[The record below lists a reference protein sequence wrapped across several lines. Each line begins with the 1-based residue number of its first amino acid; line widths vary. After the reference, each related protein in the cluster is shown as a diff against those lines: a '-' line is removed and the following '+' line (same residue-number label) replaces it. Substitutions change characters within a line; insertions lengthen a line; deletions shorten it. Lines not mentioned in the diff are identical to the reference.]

1 MEVLIDRIPM
11 LAVLLGLM
19 LCSAFFSATETALF
33 SLSREDLRRYERAT
47 RGSGKHITL
56 LMNDT
61 PTFLAAILFGNMI
74 VNVSIFT
81 LSVLISLAYAAKDQ
95 HGAAAMTGIVSL
107 LAVIIFG
114 EVSPKGI
121 AVGRPQK
128 IAQFLATPAYYFYR
142 SVRPVALVLRRIAE
156 GFTNYL
162 SKHFAAAP
170 YVTRDELKAVAA
182 MAEQQGALDT
192 STRGMIE
199 QVVELAD
206 LRAKHIMT
214 PRVDVVM
221 FHLAQGRQEFCDM
234 ARRRR
239 LERVVVYD
247 RVPDN
252 VVGVLFTR
260 DVFVFPQAD
269 LRDLLMPVRYVAET
283 QKVDRLVQQLSRERD
298 SVAIVVDEY
307 GGMSGLVTLQHVL
320 HEVIGEIREGTGV
333 KDPPVKMLDEDT
345 YSLSGALNTRDWP
358 EVMTGSMQRVGV
370 ETVGGIVMSIFGRVP
385 KEGEMVEWQ
394 GLRFTIE
401 KMTGHRIVRVR
412 VQRIR
417 EEEGP

>member
-11 LAVLLGLM
+11 LAVILGL
-19 LCSAFFSATETALF
+19 LCCSAFFSATETALF
-33 SLSREDLRRYERAT
+33 SLSREELRRYERDT
-47 RGSGKHITL
+47 KGPGRYITL

-61 PTFLAAILFGNMI
+61 PTFLAAILFGNMV

-81 LSVLISLAYAAKDQ
+81 LSVLIALAFAAKDQ
-95 HGAAAMTGIVSL
+95 HGAATLTGIVSL

-114 EVSPKGI
+114 EVSPKGM

-128 IAQFLATPAYYFYR
+128 VAQWLAPIAYFFYR
-142 SVRPVALVLRRIAE
+142 ATRPVARALRRIAE

-162 SKHFAAAP
+162 SRHFAPAP
-170 YVTRDELKAVAA
+170 YVTREELKAVAA
-182 MAEQQGALDT
+182 MAEQQGTLDT
-192 STRGMIE
+192 NTRGMIE

-221 FHLAQGRQEFCDM
+221 FNVSQGRAEFCDL

-247 RVPDN
+247 RALDN

-269 LRDLLMPVRYVAET
+269 LRDLLMPVQFVADT

-320 HEVIGEIREGTGV
+320 HEVIGEIREGTGI

-358 EVMTGSMQRVGV
+358 EVMTGPLQRKGV
-370 ETVGGIVMSIFGRVP
+370 ETVGGMVMTLFGRLP
-385 KEGEMVEWQ
+385 REGETVEWQ
-394 GLRFTIE
+394 GVRFTVE
-401 KMTGHRIVRVR
+401 KMAGHRILRVR
-412 VQRIR
+412 VQRVR
-417 EEEGP
+417 GEEGA

>member
-1 MEVLIDRIPM
+1 MDVLIDRWPM
-11 LAVLLGLM
+11 VAVILGL
-19 LCSAFFSATETALF
+19 LCCSAFFSATETALF
-33 SLSREDLRRYERAT
+33 SLSREDLRRYEREKTGAG
-47 RGSGKHITL
+47 RHITL

-61 PTFLAAILFGNMI
+61 PIFLAAILFGNMI

-81 LSVLISLAYAAKDQ
+81 LSVLISLAYAARDD
-95 HGAAAMTGIVSL
+95 HGAAALTGIVSL
-107 LAVIIFG
+107 LLVIIFG
-114 EVSPKGI
+114 EVSPKGM
-121 AVGRPQK
+121 AVGRPQTV
-128 IAQFLATPAYYFYR
+128 AQWLAPVAYYFYR
-142 SVRPVALVLRRIAE
+142 AVRPVARLLHRIAE
-156 GFTNYL
+156 RFTDYL
-162 SKHFAAAP
+162 SHHFAAAP

-182 MAEQQGALDT
+182 MAEQQGSLDT
-192 STRGMIE
+192 NTRGMIE

-221 FHLAQGRQEFCDM
+221 FNLTQGRAEFSDLV
-234 ARRRR
+234 RRKR

-247 RVPDN
+247 RALDN

-269 LRDLLMPVRYVAET
+269 LRDLIMPVQYVAET
-283 QKVDRLVQQLSRERD
+283 QKVDKLVQQLSRERD

-320 HEVIGEIREGTGV
+320 HEVIGEIREGTGI

-358 EVMTGSMQRVGV
+358 EVMTGPTQRKGV

-385 KEGEMVEWQ
+385 KEGEEAVWQ
-394 GLRFTIE
+394 GLRFTVE
-401 KMTGHRIVRVR
+401 KMAGHRIVRVR
-412 VQRIR
+412 VHRIR
-417 EEEGP
+417 EGESA